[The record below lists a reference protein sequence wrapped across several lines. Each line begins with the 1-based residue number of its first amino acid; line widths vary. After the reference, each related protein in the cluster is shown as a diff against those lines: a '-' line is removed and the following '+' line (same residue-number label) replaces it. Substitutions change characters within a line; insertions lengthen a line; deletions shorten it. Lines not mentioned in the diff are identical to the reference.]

1 MRKEIII
8 DNESKQDLKT
18 EISELEH
25 KIKLVNMSK
34 EEVEAELRM
43 IHEKLEK
50 T

>member
-34 EEVEAELRM
+34 EKVEAELRM